1 MTPQPQPSADQ
12 SASAVPASRRP
23 EDAAARDSA
32 VPLPEGAVLG
42 TAHGVD
48 AVLVDTPSATAVIL
62 LDGAHLTS
70 YVPAGGQDLLWLSPT
85 SGFGPGVA
93 VRGGIPLVGPWF
105 GPGRDLARTVKHG
118 WLRTVRWELVS
129 ARREGDEMEVTL
141 RTPEDAIALT
151 GTAVF
156 RIGARLDVDLTLT
169 AGPRPVELEAAL
181 HTYLAVGDVREIEI
195 RGLEGAD
202 FLDNTRDLA
211 PDVMPEAPLRLT
223 ASTDRVVE
231 AAGEVTIVDGG
242 AADRAEGGTSA
253 RRIVS
258 TPRGT
263 SRTVVW
269 NPWDTLVTSM
279 ADIPD
284 EDWPRFVC
292 VEPAIAKD
300 GFVALE
306 PGASH
311 RIGVTYRLEG

>member
-1 MTPQPQPSADQ
+1 MNSEPQSP
-12 SASAVPASRRP
+12 ASAVPAP
-23 EDAAARDSA
+23 QDPATAAARAAA

-48 AVLVDTPSATAVIL
+48 AVLVDTPAATAVLL

-70 YVPAGGQDLLWLSPT
+70 YVPAGGRDLLWMSP
-85 SGFGPGVA
+85 SSAFGPGQA

-118 WLRTVRWELVS
+118 WLRNVRWDLVTAS
-129 ARREGDEMEVTL
+129 REGDEVTVTL
-141 RTPEDAIALT
+141 RTPEDAIALSAE
-151 GTAVF
+151 AVF
-156 RIGARLDVDLTLT
+156 RIGAQLDVDLTLT
-169 AGPRPVELEAAL
+169 AGPRPLELEAAL
-181 HTYLAVGDVREIEI
+181 HTYLAVEDVRRIAI
-195 RGLEGAD
+195 HGLEGAD
-202 FLDNTRDLA
+202 FLDNTRNLA
-211 PDVMPEAPLRLT
+211 PDVMPTEPLRLV
-223 ASTDRVVE
+223 ASTDRVVD
-231 AAGEVTIVDGG
+231 AAGEVTIEDEGAGG
-242 AADRAEGGTSA
+242 
-253 RRIVS
+253 RIVS

-269 NPWDTLVTSM
+269 NPWDTLVTGM

-284 EDWPRFVC
+284 QAWPQFVC

-311 RIGVTYRLEG
+311 RIGVTYRLES